1 MQRKDIM
8 LLLVSGFI
16 LVLAWIG
23 FSIYHNL
30 ATSTVS
36 TTVGT
41 QLRPIPGTFDMTTIN
56 NLKKRDTITPDF
68 NAIESQN
75 NAASISPTPP
85 AVTTQTPTPT
95 IATSSGQ
102 IATSGGSTQ

>member
-1 MQRKDIM
+1 MKRNDILF
-8 LLLVSGFI
+8 LLISGFI

-36 TTVGT
+36 TIVGN

-56 NLKKRDTITPDF
+56 NLKKRDSITPDF

-75 NAASISPTPP
+75 NAASVSPTPKL
-85 AVTTQTPTPT
+85 AQTPTP
-95 IATSSGQ
+95 IVATSSAPV
-102 IATSGGSTQ
+102 ATEGGSISQ